1 MARLNVSIPDPL
13 YGRLDRLR
21 DRVNASKVC
30 AIALEKELDM
40 VEGRT
45 VVMGVDESKVERLLD
60 RLRQQQSETDS
71 WYQRGR
77 DDGETWVLELATAS
91 ELEFLEQ
98 TWSWLEQVPVPD
110 LEKAD
115 VQDGW
120 EESLP
125 ESFKAGRA
133 ALSDDSLEHE
143 PRLKAAYVR
152 GWYRTAH
159 QLWQVAKQR
168 LS

>member
-1 MARLNVSIPDPL
+1 MARLNISIPDPL

-30 AIALEKELDM
+30 AVALEKELDM

-45 VVMGVDESKVERLLD
+45 VVMSVDDSKVERLLD

-71 WYQRGR
+71 WFQRGR
-77 DDGETWVLELATAS
+77 EDGETWVLELATAS
-91 ELEFLEQ
+91 ELEFLEHS
-98 TWSWLEQVPVPD
+98 WSWVEHAPLPD
-110 LEKAD
+110 VEKAES
-115 VQDGW
+115 QDGW

-125 ESFKAGRA
+125 ESFEKGRA
-133 ALSDDSLEHE
+133 VLSDGSLEHE

-152 GWYRTAH
+152 GWYRSAH